1 MNTVSK
7 TYTEVETSRFV
18 MVPHEGNDYRVH
30 YNECDPGS
38 NGDVV
43 LMLHGSGPGA
53 TSWSNFSR
61 NITPMTDAGFRV
73 ILMDVPGWGKSDP
86 IINRGSRSDLNAHFV
101 KGLLDALGI
110 ERVHLVGNS
119 MGGHGAMAFTLSWPQ
134 HVGKLVL
141 MGGGTGGI
149 SSFTPMP
156 TEGIRLVNKLYRE
169 PTPEN
174 VRQMMEVFVYDLSDL
189 TDELLQAR
197 LANIQQQRK
206 HLDNFVESFSL
217 NPNQYPDFG
226 PRLREVKAE
235 TLIFWGR
242 DDRFVPLDAGLR
254 LVAGIQNA
262 QLHVFNRCGHWAQ
275 WEHADRFNR
284 LLLDFLEH

>member
-1 MNTVSK
+1 MSK
-7 TYTEVETSRFV
+7 TYTEAGTSRFV
-18 MVPHEGNDYRVH
+18 TLSHKGKDYRVH
-30 YNECDPGS
+30 YNDCDPGTS
-38 NGDVV
+38 GEIV

-53 TSWSNFSR
+53 TSWANFNR
-61 NITPMTDAGFRV
+61 NIDPLTDAGYRV
-73 ILMDVPGWGKSDP
+73 ILMDMPGWGASDP
-86 IINRGSRSDLNAHFV
+86 IVNRGSRSDLNAHFV
-101 KGLLDALGI
+101 KGLIDTLGVA
-110 ERVHLVGNS
+110 RVNPVGNS
-119 MGGHGAMAFTLSWPQ
+119 MGGHSAMAFTLTWPQ

-169 PTPEN
+169 PTLEN
-174 VRQMMEVFVYDLSDL
+174 IRQMMEVFVYDLSDL
-189 TDELLQAR
+189 TDELFQTR
-197 LANIQQQRK
+197 LANIQQQRA
-206 HLDNFVESFSL
+206 HLDNFVESLRL

-226 PRLREVKAE
+226 PRLREVKAQ

-254 LVAGIQNA
+254 LVAGIQDA

-284 LLLDFLEH
+284 LLLDFLKQ